1 MKSTHLQVLF
11 LLDCNNNCFYWTIK
25 TPMQGIT
32 KAKLLDEDTQ
42 INSVRPELL
51 DEFTGQE
58 HLKNQL
64 SIAIQASKKRGD
76 AMDHTLF
83 YGPPGL
89 GKTTLS
95 AIIAKEL
102 GTNFKT
108 TSGPV
113 ITKAGDLAAM
123 LTNIQEN
130 DVFFIDE
137 IHRLNISVEEMLYSA
152 MEDYTVDIL
161 IGEGPSARSIKIN
174 IPKFTLIGATTRFGL
189 LSTPLRSRFGIVCHL
204 EFYTPKELVKVVFH
218 AAKKMGFTVENDAA
232 YEISLRARGTPR
244 IALRLLRRVRDYSEI
259 KNNGILDGKSAKEAL
274 NMLNIDSVG
283 LDSNDIRYIKY
294 IAQFYA
300 GGPVGIE
307 TISAGLNEDRGSIED
322 IIEPYLMQVGF
333 LQRTPRGRILTKKAM
348 EHV

>member
-1 MKSTHLQVLF
+1 M
-11 LLDCNNNCFYWTIK
+11 N
-25 TPMQGIT
+25 GIT
-32 KAKLLDEDTQ
+32 KINNLDDDIQ
-42 INSVRPELL
+42 INSIRPELL

-76 AMDHTLF
+76 SMDHTLF

-102 GTNFKT
+102 GTNFKS
-108 TSGPV
+108 TSGPI
-113 ITKAGDLAAM
+113 ITKAGDLASM

-137 IHRLNISVEEMLYSA
+137 IHRLNIAVEEMLYSA
-152 MEDYTVDIL
+152 MEDRTVDIL

-174 IPKFTLIGATTRFGL
+174 IPSFTLIGATTRFGL
-189 LSTPLRSRFGIVCHL
+189 LSTPLRSRFGIVCRL
-204 EFYTPKELVKVVFH
+204 EFYSTKELIKVVEH
-218 AAKKMGFTVENDAA
+218 AAKKMNFVIQESASH
-232 YEISLRARGTPR
+232 EIALRSRGTPR
-244 IALRLLRRVRDYSEI
+244 IALRLLRRVRDYAEI
-259 KNNGILDGKSAKEAL
+259 KNHGILDEKSANEAL
-274 NMLNIDSVG
+274 NILNIDSLG
-283 LDSNDIRYIKY
+283 LDSNDIRYLHYIKTY
-294 IAQFYA
+294 YN

-322 IIEPYLMQVGF
+322 IIEPYLMQIGF
-333 LQRTPRGRILTKKAM
+333 LQRTPRGRILTKNGM
-348 EHV
+348 DHIL

>member
-1 MKSTHLQVLF
+1 MHNILRPSAIE
-11 LLDCNNNCFYWTIK
+11 D
-25 TPMQGIT
+25 
-32 KAKLLDEDTQ
+32 DTQ
-42 INSVRPELL
+42 IASVRPELL
-51 DEFTGQE
+51 AEFTGQE

-64 SIAIQASKKRGD
+64 SIAIQASKKRSD

-95 AIIAKEL
+95 GIIAKEL

-137 IHRLNISVEEMLYSA
+137 IHRLNIAVEEMLYSA
-152 MEDYTVDIL
+152 MEDFTVDIL
-161 IGEGPSARSIKIN
+161 IGEGASAKSIKIN

-204 EFYTPKELVKVVFH
+204 EFYSSAELMKVVFH
-218 AAKKMGFTVENDAA
+218 AAGKMGFEVNSDAA
-232 YEISLRARGTPR
+232 HEIALRSRGTPR
-244 IALRLLRRVRDYSEI
+244 IALRLLRRVRDYAEI
-259 KNNGILDGKSAKEAL
+259 KNHGILDGKSAKEAL
-274 NMLNIDSVG
+274 NMLNIGPLG
-283 LDSNDIRYIKY
+283 LDSNDIRYLKY
-294 IAQFYA
+294 ITQFYM

-322 IIEPYLMQVGF
+322 IIEPYLMQIGF

-348 EHV
+348 DHIEK